1 MDKLT
6 YKEAKTNE
14 YTETEHYIVM
24 PYSYS
29 SKEFEKRYTYLGD
42 DLGVTRTEEKN
53 FFRLWA
59 PTADAVFVNLY
70 RSGTAGTEDLI
81 QQLPMKRDIQGTWI
95 LEVDKDL
102 QGVYYTYLVRVD
114 GKTVEAC
121 DPYARTTGV
130 NGKRAMILD
139 LRSTDPAGWEQDR
152 DPNAG
157 IAVTDAVIAELHIR
171 DLSIDP
177 SANIR
182 HAGKYLG
189 LAETGTKTKSGI
201 PTGIDH
207 YKNLGIT
214 HLHILPMYDYG
225 SVDESRLDVP
235 QYNWGYDPV
244 NFNVPEGSYSTDP
257 YHGEV
262 RVRELKQMV
271 KALHDNGISVVMDVV
286 YNHVYD
292 GDTFCF
298 NQIVPKYF
306 SRVNRKG
313 KYSNGSV
320 CGNDTASERS
330 MVRKYLVDSVS
341 YWADEY
347 HIDGFRFDLVGLID
361 TKTINS
367 IMDEVHKKHP
377 NVIFY
382 GEGWTMDTELTKPDI
397 SLCTQMNSALV
408 PGFAFF
414 SDTIR
419 DALRG
424 SVFDMTV
431 PGFVAGASTDKNTLH
446 SCYMGVPFWANNPI
460 QSVNYVSCHDNNTLI
475 DRITL
480 SAPDASIETKVRMN
494 HLAAAFCITAQ
505 GIPFFQAGEEML
517 RSKPDGKGGLDHN
530 SYKSPDS
537 VNSIKWDLLDDPV
550 YRKTYRYYQGLLKF
564 RKAHPELRIT
574 SREEVLETVTP
585 LPCRHDKIVAFGF
598 GKNEDHDMIAIFNGG
613 EQKRTLYL
621 PEGNWGICIDADHAG
636 TEVLSVVSGQV
647 TIEGISPL
655 IMVRVL

>member
-1 MDKLT
+1 MDELT
-6 YKEAKTNE
+6 WKEAKTNE
-14 YTETEHYIVM
+14 YTETERYIVM

-42 DLGVTRTEEKN
+42 DLGVTCTAEKT

-59 PTADAVFVNLY
+59 PTADAVSVNLY
-70 RSGTAGTEDLI
+70 RSGTPGADDLI
-81 QQLPMKRDIQGTWI
+81 WQLPMKRDIQGTWI
-95 LEVDKDL
+95 LEMDEDL
-102 QGVYYTYLVRVD
+102 RGIYYTYLVRVN
-114 GKTVEAC
+114 GKWVEAC

-130 NGKRAMILD
+130 NGQRAMILD
-139 LRSTDPAGWEQDR
+139 LRSTDPAGWEQDW

-157 IAVTDAVIAELHIR
+157 RSVTDVVIAELHIR
-171 DLSIDP
+171 DLSMDP

-182 HAGKYLG
+182 HAGKFLG
-189 LAETGTKTKSGI
+189 LTETGTKTNSGI

-225 SVDESRLDVP
+225 SVDESRLDKP

-271 KALHDNGISVVMDVV
+271 KALHDNGLSVVMDVV
-286 YNHVYD
+286 YNHVYNA
-292 GDTFCF
+292 DTFCI

-313 KYSNGSV
+313 KFSNGSV

-361 TKTINS
+361 TKTIHA
-367 IMDEVHKKHP
+367 IMDEVHRKHP

-382 GEGWTMDTELTKPDI
+382 GEGWTMDTELTKPNI
-397 SLCTQMNSALV
+397 PLCTQMNSALV
-408 PGFAFF
+408 PEFAFF
-414 SDTIR
+414 NDTIR
-419 DALRG
+419 DVLRG

-431 PGFVAGASTDKNTLH
+431 PGFVAGAATDKNTLH
-446 SCYMGVPFWANNPI
+446 SCYMGVPFWANNPT
-460 QSVNYVSCHDNNTLI
+460 QSINYVSCHDNNTLI

-480 SAPDASIETKVRMN
+480 SVPDASMDTKVRMN

-530 SYKSPDS
+530 SYKSPDC

-564 RKAHPELRIT
+564 RKAHPALRIT

-613 EQKRTLYL
+613 EHKRTLYL